1 MQLRRLLDRLSD
13 VDGMMGEEK
22 DPEEFLR
29 SLLEQ
34 TLKMEP
40 LIKLTSGQKVIVMER
55 EWVGEWKTK
64 GIDRRM
70 DRSAYIRVHATEKEQ
85 GRIHGFPSR
94 VRVGRGHIW
103 GHQSFWAGAVRSK
116 KQKKVVWPTDQPTD
130 KAGCSH
136 VARD

>member
-40 LIKLTSGQKVIVMER
+40 LIKLTSGQKVIVME
-55 EWVGEWKTK
+55 
-64 GIDRRM
+64 
-70 DRSAYIRVHATEKEQ
+70 
-85 GRIHGFPSR
+85 
-94 VRVGRGHIW
+94 
-103 GHQSFWAGAVRSK
+103 
-116 KQKKVVWPTDQPTD
+116 
-130 KAGCSH
+130 
-136 VARD
+136 